1 MAESKKIATR
11 QAYGEALIELGKSN
25 PRLVALDA
33 DVAKSIS
40 SKKFHQVFPE
50 RAFNMGIAEQNMFA
64 VAAGLATTGR
74 VVFASDYA
82 VFATMR
88 ACEQIRT
95 FIAYPGLN
103 VKIGASHGGLHTGM
117 DGVTHQAI
125 EDIGIMRSIPG
136 ITILSPADAV
146 SAFKATLAAA
156 DYPGPVYLRLTRN
169 PVSNIYAEDQE
180 YVIGKAIRLRNG
192 KQVGLVANGVMLH
205 RALRAADALE
215 EMGIAATVL
224 DVHTVRPLDR
234 EAILRVARETGCLV
248 IAEDH
253 NINGGLCSAVCE
265 LLAEEHPVP
274 AARIGLRDTFGE
286 SGDPDL
292 VLDAYGMGVQ
302 DIVAAA
308 RQVLQRKGNEVT
320 IKAKAKDAPGYNRP

>member
-1 MAESKKIATR
+1 MAEQKMVATR
-11 QAYGEALIELGKSN
+11 AAYGEALLELGEKD

-40 SKKFHQVFPE
+40 SNKFHKVFPE
-50 RAFNMGIAEQNMFA
+50 RAFNLGIAEQNMFA

-74 VVFASDYA
+74 VVYASDYA

-95 FIAYPGLN
+95 FIAYPQLN

-146 SAFKATLAAA
+146 SAKKLTLAAHE
-156 DYPGPVYLRLTRN
+156 YPGPVYIRLTRN
-169 PVSNIYAEDQE
+169 PAEIIYDEKQDFS
-180 YVIGKAIRLRNG
+180 IGKANLLSQGND
-192 KQVGLVANGVMLH
+192 VAIVAHGVMVK
-205 RALRAADALE
+205 RALQAAEALKAQ
-215 EMGIAATVL
+215 GISAAVL
-224 DVHTVRPLDR
+224 DVHTIRPLDKAALL
-234 EAILRVARETGCLV
+234 ELAKTTGAMV

-253 NINGGLCSAVCE
+253 NIHGGLGSAVCE
-265 LLAEEHPVP
+265 LLAEECPIP
-274 AARIGLRDTFGE
+274 AVRIGLKDVFGE
-286 SGDPDL
+286 SGDPDEL
-292 VLDAYGMGVQ
+292 LDAYGMGVA
-302 DIVAAA
+302 DLVAAA
-308 RQVLQRKGNEVT
+308 QSVIQRK
-320 IKAKAKDAPGYNRP
+320 